1 MVLEVLGVE
10 DGQAVV
16 DIALEA
22 AGEREV
28 WDSGGLRPLL
38 RTHLHL
44 GGTRGGHTMEGLLHF
59 PHKES
64 TRPHWGGVEEA
75 EGPPTVFPA
84 RLEENC

>member
-22 AGEREV
+22 AGDREA

-38 RTHLHL
+38 RTHLVHL
-44 GGTRGGHTMEGLLHF
+44 GGTRGGIPWKASSISHMRKALLS
-59 PHKES
+59 KYKATLGRGE
-64 TRPHWGGVEEA
+64 RG
-75 EGPPTVFPA
+75 
-84 RLEENC
+84 